1 MEGNGRNSRKF
12 FEIPRFNPGFVHPLG
27 SKRCTGKKKTE
38 YSHDFRFEA
47 RRDES
52 CFNSGTR

>member
-1 MEGNGRNSRKF
+1 MEEIRENFSKF
-12 FEIPRFNPGFVHPLG
+12 LGSTPGFVHPLG

>member
-1 MEGNGRNSRKF
+1 MEEIREN